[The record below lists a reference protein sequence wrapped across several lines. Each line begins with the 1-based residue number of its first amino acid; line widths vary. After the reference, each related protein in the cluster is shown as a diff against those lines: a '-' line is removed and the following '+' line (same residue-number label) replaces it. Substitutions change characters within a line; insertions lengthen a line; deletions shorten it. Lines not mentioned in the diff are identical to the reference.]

1 MSVATGRRRHTDRT
15 SGLSRR
21 QFLTGLGALGV
32 GSAFPNGGPAAAQ
45 TAAGARRID
54 VHHHLIP
61 PALVKALG
69 TAGLG
74 AGSADWTPA
83 RAIEDMERA
92 GVAAGLSSIA
102 PAGDPFR
109 DVERAV
115 RLTRECNE
123 YSARLAADHPRR
135 FGVFAALPLPNIDAS
150 LRELEYAFD
159 TLKADGLGLF
169 TSYQDKWLGDPA
181 FNPVFEE
188 LNRRNAVVY
197 THPNTAN
204 CCRNLLPGIGDGAIE
219 WGTDTTRAITLWIF
233 GGASERYPNVR
244 MIFSHGGGTM
254 PFLYERFAN
263 MASSA
268 QNAKRFPQGFR
279 GAAARYFYDT
289 AQVANAPA
297 MSALSKVVPVSQIV
311 FGTDFPFRT
320 ASDHVKGLAECGVF
334 SAADLRAIDRDN
346 ALAILPRFK

>member
-1 MSVATGRRRHTDRT
+1 MKSAISESRT
-15 SGLSRR
+15 TECGCSTSRR
-21 QFLTGLGALGV
+21 QFLRGLGAVGAGV
-32 GSAFPNGGPAAAQ
+32 LFSGGEPVAQAPA
-45 TAAGARRID
+45 TGARRID
-54 VHHHLIP
+54 VHHHIVP
-61 PALVKALG
+61 PPLLKALG
-69 TAGLG
+69 AGLG
-74 AGSADWTPA
+74 AASVDWTPA
-83 RAIEDMERA
+83 RAIEDMDRA
-92 GVAAGLSSIA
+92 GVSTGLSSIA

-109 DVERAV
+109 DVERAI
-115 RLTRECNE
+115 RLTHECNE
-123 YSARLAADHPRR
+123 YAARLATDYPRR

-150 LRELEYAFD
+150 LREVEYAFD
-159 TLKADGLGLF
+159 TLKVDGLGLF

-188 LNRRNAVVY
+188 LNRRRAIVY

-204 CCRNLLPGIGDGAIE
+204 CCRNLLPNVGDGAIE
-219 WGTDTTRAITLWIF
+219 WGTDTTRAITQIIF
-233 GGASERYPNVR
+233 GGAAERYPNVQ

-254 PFLYERFAN
+254 PFLYERFAL
-263 MASSA
+263 MASSP

-279 GAAARYFYDT
+279 GAAAKYYYDT

-320 ASDHVKGLAECGVF
+320 ADDHVQGLQKCGAF

-346 ALAILPRFK
+346 AVRILPKYK